1 MSSGSGKLSPFQWRT
16 LALNAALVMP
26 PAFLYT
32 LKTDS
37 PVYFLITA
45 AILLFAFFRRNYL
58 PLRDRP
64 IIYSVTAALILTIFP
79 DMLIVIDDSRYGIF
93 DLLIRSNL
101 MIPLMTYLAALSCAF
116 FPYGP
121 RRGLTAAGVITAL
134 VLCGDRFN
142 YARLNNEL
150 LSFLDPLLRHY
161 PTVFAGAAGW
171 IAVMIPLYF
180 LYPGRLE
187 RPERKFSLRTLFLV
201 LSLILLPL
209 SAVAVEKFY
218 YSNDSLMRAVEYYI
232 LRTGMRR
239 FGGGRRGDYRMS
251 AGTDL
256 NRGLPPAEQQKT
268 VLMRIKAARPPG
280 YLRSGVYD
288 FYRSGRW
295 MVRRDPPKPA
305 ALNAE
310 RRTGLVSYSTF
321 LLPEKKPVDKD
332 FLTLELF
339 FAGLRTGGRIPAP
352 GGTLELDAVADS
364 GEVTE
369 NGLFTLKQ
377 WRPDGGCSL
386 RIAGNGLN
394 TAWQAPAAPEK
405 ELPYLIVTRDLR
417 HELKQI
423 LRQTGSSSGG
433 DSAVVRNLRQY
444 FAGYSYSPDNVNN
457 DRETDPLLWFLKK
470 SRKGHCEFFASAA
483 VLLLRSAGIP
493 ARYVTGFIA
502 EEKSP
507 VGDYYLVRS
516 CHAHAW
522 CEAYLRDRKQWVLVD
537 LTPEGVLE
545 SFRKETEGETF
556 RAWLDSFKQ
565 LFAQMFADIRRGHFA
580 QGVMNILAGIWNL
593 LWTLLRTIP
602 GIIAV
607 TAVLLLL
614 VRRYYP
620 AWKQRRLRQRQDLSG
635 VRAELA
641 GIFARFEKRYGA
653 LTGDRRPETAAL
665 MEFYQDADAMELCRT
680 YEALRY
686 RKTEPTATEIC
697 DFADHAART
706 LEVVRQKSASRSP
719 RD

>member
-1 MSSGSGKLSPFQWRT
+1 MSSDPGKIAPFQWRI

-26 PAFLYT
+26 PAFLNT

-45 AILLFAFFRRNYL
+45 AILLFAFFRRDYL

-116 FPYGP
+116 FPYYP
-121 RRGLTAAGVITAL
+121 RRGMTAAGVITAL

-142 YARLNNEL
+142 YSRLNNDL
-150 LSFLDPLLRHY
+150 LSFLDPLLRNY
-161 PTVFAGAAGW
+161 PTVFAVAAGW

-187 RPERKFSLRTLFLV
+187 RSGRKFSLRTLFLV
-201 LSLILLPL
+201 FFLILLPL
-209 SAVAVEKFY
+209 SAVAVEKYY

-232 LRTGMRR
+232 LRTSMRR
-239 FGGGRRGDYRMS
+239 FGGRRRGNYRMS

-256 NRGLPPAEQQKT
+256 NRSLPPAEQQKT
-268 VLMRIKAARPPG
+268 VLMRIKSARPPG
-280 YLRSGVYD
+280 YLRSGTYD

-321 LLPEKKPVDKD
+321 LLPEKTPVEKD

-339 FAGLRTGGRIPAP
+339 FAGLRSGGRLPAP

-377 WRPDGGCSL
+377 WRPDGGCTL

-405 ELPYLIVTRDLR
+405 ELPYLIVSRDLQN
-417 HELKQI
+417 ELKQI
-423 LRQTGSSSGG
+423 LRQTGSTAGG
-433 DSAVVRNLRQY
+433 DSAVVQNLRRY
-444 FAGYSYSPDNVNN
+444 FADYSYTQDNVNS

-470 SRKGHCEFFASAA
+470 SRRGHCEFFASAA

-502 EEKSP
+502 EEKST
-507 VGDYYLVRS
+507 VGDYFLVRS

-537 LTPEGVLE
+537 FTPEGVLE
-545 SFRKETEGETF
+545 SFRKDTEGETF
-556 RAWLDSFKQ
+556 GAWLDSLKQ
-565 LFAQMFADIRRGHFA
+565 LFSQLFADIRRGHFA
-580 QGVMNILAGIWNL
+580 QGVMNILAGVWNL
-593 LWTLLRTIP
+593 LWKLLRTIP

-607 TAVLLLL
+607 IAIFLLL

-620 AWKQRRLRQRQDLSG
+620 VWKQSRRQQRQNLSA

-641 GIFARFEKRYGA
+641 GIFARFERRYGS
-653 LTGDRRPETAAL
+653 LTGDRRPEAAAL
-665 MEFYQDADAMELCRT
+665 MEYYQNADAMELCRI
-680 YEALRY
+680 YETLRY
-686 RKTEPTATEIC
+686 RKTEPTETEIR
-697 DFADHAART
+697 DFADRAART
-706 LEVVRQKSASRSP
+706 LEGLRQKSASRSP

>member
-1 MSSGSGKLSPFQWRT
+1 MSPDPGKLSPFQWRI

-37 PVYFLITA
+37 PVYFLITS
-45 AILLFAFFRRNYL
+45 AILLFSFFRRNYL

-116 FPYGP
+116 FPYFP
-121 RRGLTAAGVITAL
+121 RRGMTAAGVITAL

-142 YARLNNEL
+142 YARLNNGL

-161 PTVFAGAAGW
+161 PTVFAVAAGW
-171 IAVMIPLYF
+171 TAVMIPLYF
-180 LYPGRLE
+180 LYPGRVE
-187 RPERKFSLRTLFLV
+187 RSGRKFSLRMLFLV
-201 LSLILLPL
+201 FFLILLPL
-209 SAVAVEKFY
+209 CAVAVEKFY

-232 LRTGMRR
+232 LRTSMRR
-239 FGGGRRGDYRMS
+239 LGGSGRGYYRMS

-256 NRGLPPAEQQKT
+256 NRGLPPAERQKT
-268 VLMRIKAARPPG
+268 VLMRIKSGQSPG

-288 FYRSGRW
+288 FYRGGRW
-295 MVRRDPPKPA
+295 MVRREPPKPA

-310 RRTGLVSYSTF
+310 RRTGLISYSTF
-321 LLPEKKPVDKD
+321 RLPEKTPVEKD

-377 WRPDGGCSL
+377 WRPDGGCTL
-386 RIAGNGLN
+386 RVVRNGLN
-394 TAWQAPAAPEK
+394 TAWQAPPAPEK
-405 ELPYLIVTRDLR
+405 ELAYLIVTRNLR
-417 HELKQI
+417 DEMKQI
-423 LRQTGSSSGG
+423 LRQTGTSSGS
-433 DSAVVRNLRQY
+433 DSDVVQNLRRY
-444 FAGYSYSPDNVNN
+444 FSGYSYTLDNVNSGR
-457 DRETDPLLWFLKK
+457 DTDPLLWFLKK
-470 SRKGHCEFFASAA
+470 SRKGHCEFYASAA

-502 EEKSP
+502 EEKSS

-522 CEAYLRDRKQWVLVD
+522 CEAYLRDRKQWAVVD

-545 SFRKETEGETF
+545 SFRKEPENETF
-556 RAWLDSFKQ
+556 RAWLDSLKQ
-565 LFAQMFADIRRGHFA
+565 LSAQLFADIRRGHFA
-580 QGVMNILAGIWNL
+580 QGVMNILTGIWNL
-593 LWTLLRTIP
+593 LWKLLRTIP
-602 GIIAV
+602 GIIAAA
-607 TAVLLLL
+607 AVLLMLFL
-614 VRRYYP
+614 RYYP
-620 AWKQRRLRQRQDLSG
+620 VWKQRRRRQRQNLSAA
-635 VRAELA
+635 RAELA
-641 GIFARFEKRYGA
+641 GIFAKFERRYGA

-665 MEFYQDADAMELCRT
+665 MEFYQHADTMELCRT

-686 RKTEPTATEIC
+686 RKTEPTETEIR

-706 LEVVRQKSASRSP
+706 LEFRQKSASRTP

>member
-1 MSSGSGKLSPFQWRT
+1 MSSDPGKISPFQWRI

-37 PVYFLITA
+37 PVYFMITA

-116 FPYGP
+116 FPYYP

-142 YARLNNEL
+142 YTRLNNDL
-150 LSFLDPLLRHY
+150 LSFLDPLLRNY
-161 PTVFAGAAGW
+161 PTVFAVAAGW
-171 IAVMIPLYF
+171 TAVMIPLYF

-187 RPERKFSLRTLFLV
+187 RAGRKFSLRTLFLV
-201 LSLILLPL
+201 FFLLLLPL
-209 SAVAVEKFY
+209 SAAAVEKLY

-280 YLRSGVYD
+280 YLRSGSYD

-295 MVRRDPPKPA
+295 MVRRDPPKPD

-321 LLPEKKPVDKD
+321 LLPEKKPVEKD
-332 FLTLELF
+332 YLTLELF

-377 WRPDGGCSL
+377 WRPDGGCTL
-386 RIAGNGLN
+386 RIAGDGLN
-394 TAWQAPAAPEK
+394 TAWQSPAAPEK
-405 ELPYLIVTRDLR
+405 DLPYLIVTRDLQN
-417 HELKQI
+417 ELKQI
-423 LRQTGSSSGG
+423 LRLTGSAAGG
-433 DSAVVRNLRQY
+433 DSEIVRNLRRY
-444 FAGYSYSPDNVNN
+444 FADYSYTLDNVNS

-470 SRKGHCEFFASAA
+470 SRRGHCEFFASAA

-502 EEKSP
+502 EEKSA
-507 VGDYYLVRS
+507 VGGYYLVRS

-556 RAWLDSFKQ
+556 GAWLDSLKQ
-565 LFAQMFADIRRGHFA
+565 LSAQLFADIRRGHFA
-580 QGVMNILAGIWNL
+580 QGVMNILTGIWNL
-593 LWTLLRTIP
+593 LWQLLRTIP

-620 AWKQRRLRQRQDLSG
+620 VWKQRRRQQRQNLSA

-641 GIFARFEKRYGA
+641 GVFSRFERRYGS
-653 LTGDRRPETAAL
+653 LTGDRRPESAAL
-665 MEFYQDADAMELCRT
+665 LEFYQDPSAAELCRA

-686 RKTEPTATEIC
+686 RKTEPTETEIR
-697 DFADHAART
+697 DFADRAART
-706 LEVVRQKSASRSP
+706 LELRQKSASRSP